1 MSCSDLLPRLCCNNI
16 LTYNASMNKKFAVF
30 DIDGTVFRS
39 SLYIEVVYELARQ
52 ELIDL
57 PDTKYET
64 WARRTKSG
72 YQTYRNHL
80 VELLESQ
87 LPNIS
92 VNDFE
97 KVSRK
102 VVERQAEHVYVYTRD
117 LIREFKELNYFMIA
131 ISGSQEQ
138 LVEKFASYWKFDAFV
153 GQSYHQTNGKFS
165 GGITKTH
172 EGKGQLL
179 QQIIDENNLTN
190 EGSVAVGDTEGDI
203 ETLEMVERPIVF
215 NPNRELYRTAVQ
227 NGWEII
233 VERKDMIYKLQP
245 GSNRNYELI
254 DTE

>member
-1 MSCSDLLPRLCCNNI
+1 M
-16 LTYNASMNKKFAVF
+16 KQFAVF

-57 PDTKYET
+57 PETKYET

-92 VNDFE
+92 VSDFE
-97 KVSRK
+97 EVSKK

-117 LIREFKELNYFMIA
+117 LIREFQELNYFMIA

-138 LVEKFASYWKFDAFV
+138 LVEKFANYWNFDAFV
-153 GQSYHQTNGKFS
+153 GQSYHQADGKFS
-165 GGITKTH
+165 GKITKTH
-172 EGKGQLL
+172 EGKGKLL
-179 QQIIDENNLTN
+179 QNIIDEHSLPI

-203 ETLEMVERPIVF
+203 ETLKMVERPIAF
-215 NPNRELYRTAVQ
+215 NPNRELYKAAVKS
-227 NGWEII
+227 GWEII

-245 GSNRNYELI
+245 GSHRNYELI